1 MLIPPAL
8 MFHNISSSED
18 SWTTEPQQWTGVP
31 SKAINYDR
39 KLELNKI
46 YLLHR
51 HPVQQEQ
58 PACNTSKHKSSC
70 SKGHTLATL
79 ILLELNAGTELSP
92 LMEHTHNATAS
103 ISSVMRVNLLF
114 DLCHWVRIMFEES
127 KNRLTTKD
135 YSCFFGLLLS
145 NSLYCDWFWFLIF
158 ICWVLPTPLW
168 FNCSKAESQYVELL
182 SQQTAKH
189 KDTWICLN
197 GFAFICVL
205 SFWCINDV
213 KGNTVRHFYWIKWNF
228 KQGLKWRQ
236 ENSTS

>member
-18 SWTTEPQQWTGVP
+18 TWTTEPQQWTGVP

-39 KLELNKI
+39 KLELNNKI

-79 ILLELNAGTELSP
+79 ILLELNAGTELLP

-114 DLCHWVRIMFEES
+114 DLCHIELGSCLKKARI
-127 KNRLTTKD
+127 
-135 YSCFFGLLLS
+135 GLQQKIIHVFLACCRVILFIVIDFDFRFLS
-145 NSLYCDWFWFLIF
+145 VECYQHHCDLI
-158 ICWVLPTPLW
+158 VQRQSHNT
-168 FNCSKAESQYVELL
+168 L
-182 SQQTAKH
+182 S
-189 KDTWICLN
+189 
-197 GFAFICVL
+197 
-205 SFWCINDV
+205 
-213 KGNTVRHFYWIKWNF
+213 Y
-228 KQGLKWRQ
+228 
-236 ENSTS
+236 